1 MAFSNQ
7 PESLGSVL
15 QKLIDRMGLRDKIDG
30 ARIVE
35 AWATVAGPQINGV
48 TDAAWVKH
56 GVLYVKVTSAA
67 WRHELHLRREAWRQ
81 RVNDHLGSDLVD
93 EIVFR

>member
-1 MAFSNQ
+1 MAFSNP

-48 TDAAWVKH
+48 TDSAWVKY
-56 GVLYVKVTSAA
+56 GVLYVKINSAA
-67 WRHELHLRREAWRQ
+67 WRHELHLRREAWRK
-81 RVNDHLGSDLVD
+81 RVNDHLDDDLVD